1 VSLTSFL
8 SLLKESIGLD
18 AASVGTGTIERAV
31 RERAAARSA
40 GDLEAYWMTLRD
52 SPEERQELVEN
63 VVVPET
69 WFFRDRGAFDA
80 LSRFAWQ
87 WLPFQPSDRPLRI
100 LSVPC
105 ATGEEPYSIVMGL
118 LDTEFPAARF
128 NVDALDVSARAIATA
143 QEGIYRRN
151 SFRAA
156 DLSFR
161 DRYFEPTDCG
171 HRLADPLVRAKVRFR
186 QGNLLDV
193 LPTGEDAE
201 YDVVFCRNLL
211 IYFDR
216 ATQDR
221 AVHALARLLAPK
233 GLLFVGP
240 SETGLLMNHDFTPET
255 WPSAFAF
262 RKSRRPS
269 PSASVVSP
277 FAPTA
282 RRLPVAVPHAS
293 PASLRPMTAATM
305 SCPEGAASAE
315 PDPAELLVEAERLAN
330 AGEIVAAR
338 RRCEAFVR
346 RKGGNVRAFYLLA
359 LIEDAAGNTAGAIE
373 HYRRVLYLEPD
384 HQEALVHLAMLL
396 ERGGDAE
403 GARRLFGRAKRAA
416 ARSQE

>member
-1 VSLTSFL
+1 MSFTSFL

-40 GDLEAYWMTLRD
+40 GDLEAYWTALQG
-52 SPEERQELVEN
+52 SPEERQALVEN

-87 WLPFQPSDRPLRI
+87 WLPSQPNDGVLRI

-118 LDTEFPAARF
+118 LDAEFPAARF
-128 NVDALDVSARAIATA
+128 SVDALDVSARALATA
-143 QEGIYRRN
+143 QAAIYRRN

-161 DRYFEPTDCG
+161 DRHFEPTESG
-171 HRLADPLVRAKVRFR
+171 HRLADAVRTKVRFR

-193 LPTGEDAE
+193 LPAGEDAQ

-216 ATQDR
+216 ETQDR
-221 AVHALARLLAPK
+221 AVLALMRLLAPN

-240 SETGLLMNHDFTPET
+240 SETGLLMSHDFTPET
-255 WPSAFAF
+255 WSGAFAF
-262 RKSRRPS
+262 RKSKRVPPPVSALPAVAS
-269 PSASVVSP
+269 PVHRV
-277 FAPTA
+277 
-282 RRLPVAVPHAS
+282 PVAVPQGS
-293 PASLRPMTAATM
+293 GASLRAVPTTM
-305 SCPEGAASAE
+305 SRADGAVV
-315 PDPAELLVEAERLAN
+315 PDAAELLADAERLAN
-330 AGEIVAAR
+330 AGEIAAAR
-338 RRCEAFVR
+338 RQCETFVR
-346 RKGGNVRAFYLLA
+346 RKGGDVRAFYLLG
-359 LIEDAAGNTAGAIE
+359 LIEDAAGNNGGAME
-373 HYRRVLYLEPD
+373 HYRRALYLEPD

-396 ERGGDAE
+396 ERVGDAD

-416 ARSQE
+416 ARSKET

>member
-1 VSLTSFL
+1 VSFTSFL

-18 AASVGTGTIERAV
+18 AASVGTSTIERAV

-40 GDLEAYWMTLRD
+40 GDLEAYWVALQG
-52 SPEERQELVEN
+52 SPEERQALVEN

-87 WLPFQPSDRPLRI
+87 WLPAQPNERSLRI

-118 LDTEFPAARF
+118 LDAEFPAARF
-128 NVDALDVSARAIATA
+128 SVDALDVSARALATA
-143 QEGIYRRN
+143 QTAIYRRN

-156 DLSFR
+156 DLGFR
-161 DRYFEPTDCG
+161 DRYFEPTESG
-171 HRLADPLVRAKVRFR
+171 HRLADAVRTKVRFR
-186 QGNLLDV
+186 QGNLLETF
-193 LPTGEDAE
+193 PAGEDAQ

-216 ATQDR
+216 ETQDR
-221 AVHALARLLAPK
+221 AVLALTRLLAPD
-233 GLLFVGP
+233 GVLFVGP

-255 WPSAFAF
+255 WSGAFAF
-262 RKSRRPS
+262 RKSRRVP
-269 PSASVVSP
+269 PPVRPLAPVATSVPRV
-277 FAPTA
+277 
-282 RRLPVAVPHAS
+282 PVAVPQVRG
-293 PASLRPMTAATM
+293 ASLRAVPAITMARPDGAAVPDAAT
-305 SCPEGAASAE
+305 
-315 PDPAELLVEAERLAN
+315 LLDEAERLAN
-330 AGEIVAAR
+330 AGEIAAAR
-338 RRCEAFVR
+338 RQCETFVR
-346 RKGGNVRAFYLLA
+346 RKGGDVRAFYLLG
-359 LIEDAAGNTAGAIE
+359 LIEDAAGNAGPALE

-396 ERGGDAE
+396 ERAGDAE

-416 ARSQE
+416 ARSKDS